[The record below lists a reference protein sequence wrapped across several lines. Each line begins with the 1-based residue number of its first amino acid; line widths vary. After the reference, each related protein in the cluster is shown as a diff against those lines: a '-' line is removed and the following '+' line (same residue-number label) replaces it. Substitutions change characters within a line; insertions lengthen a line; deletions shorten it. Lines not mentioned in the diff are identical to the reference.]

1 MYGRLPMYQNI
12 GGSAYKKDLIN
23 ITKLSEYLNN
33 PHNSFKSVHI
43 AGTNGKGSTAHM
55 IASIL
60 QEGKYKV
67 GLYTSPHL
75 KDFRERIKINGK
87 MINKDFVS
95 DFIFKNMKFFNENNC
110 SFFEMTVGMA
120 FEYFKK
126 NSVDIAI
133 IETGMGGRLDS
144 TNVILPEFSVI
155 TNVSIDHVKFL
166 GNTLED
172 IAKEKAGI
180 IKLNIPVLIGEKQ
193 NDISNIFTSIA
204 EENKSR
210 IIFADDLN
218 IKEYECE
225 LKGSYQNKNIKT
237 AIGAIELLNESEINI
252 NEQNITDGLK
262 KVIYNTGIR
271 GRWEIIGNN
280 PLIICDVAHNKE
292 ALSIIINDLI
302 SIKCNKIH
310 FVLGFVNDKN
320 LDSIINLFPE
330 SSEYYFTKPNVER
343 GLDELELK
351 NLFKSKNR
359 IGKSFKKVNEAIKF
373 AISKHIEND
382 IIFVGGSTFVVAE
395 AIEFF

>member
-1 MYGRLPMYQNI
+1 MYGKLPMYQNI

-95 DFIFKNMKFFNENNC
+95 DFILKNMDFFNQNSF

-144 TNVILPEFSVI
+144 TNIISPELSVI

-166 GNTLED
+166 GNTIED
-172 IAKEKAGI
+172 IAIEKAGI
-180 IKLNIPVLIGEKQ
+180 IKSHIPVVIGEKQ
-193 NDISNIFTSIA
+193 NDVSNVFINKA
-204 EENKSR
+204 EEKKSK
-210 IIFADDLN
+210 IFFAEDFN

-225 LKGSYQNKNIKT
+225 LKGSYQKKNIKT
-237 AIGAIELLNESEINI
+237 AIVAIELLNDTEIKI
-252 NEQNITDGLK
+252 NEKNIIDGLNK
-262 KVIYNTGIR
+262 IIQNTGIR
-271 GRWEIIGNN
+271 GRWEIIGNK
-280 PLIICDVAHNKE
+280 PLIICDVAHNID
-292 ALSIIINDLI
+292 ALSIVINDII
-302 SIKCNKIH
+302 SIKSNKIH

-320 LDSIINLFPE
+320 LDSIVDIFPE
-330 SSEYYFTKPNVER
+330 SSNYYFAKPNIER
-343 GLDELELK
+343 GLDELELQE
-351 NLFKSKNR
+351 LFKNNNR
-359 IGKSFKKVNEAIKF
+359 IGESYSSIEQAFKSAIKQ
-373 AISKHIEND
+373 SDPND
-382 IIFVGGSTFVVAE
+382 VIYIGGSTFVVSE
-395 AIEFF
+395 VI

>member
-1 MYGRLPMYQNI
+1 MYGKLPMYQNI

-87 MINKDFVS
+87 MINKDFVT
-95 DFIFKNMKFFNENNC
+95 DFILKNMDFFNQNSF

-126 NSVDIAI
+126 NSVDISI

-144 TNVILPEFSVI
+144 TNINSPELSVI
-155 TNVSIDHVKFL
+155 TNVSMDHVKFL
-166 GNTLED
+166 GNTIED
-172 IAKEKAGI
+172 IAIEKAGI
-180 IKLNIPVLIGEKQ
+180 IKSHIPVVIGEKQ
-193 NDISNIFTSIA
+193 NDVSNVFINKA
-204 EENKSR
+204 EEKKSK
-210 IIFADDLN
+210 IFFAEDFN

-225 LKGSYQNKNIKT
+225 LKGSYQKKNIKT
-237 AIGAIELLNESEINI
+237 AIVAIELLNDTEIKI
-252 NEQNITDGLK
+252 NEKNIIDGLNK
-262 KVIYNTGIR
+262 IIQNTGIR
-271 GRWEIIGNN
+271 GRWEIIGNK
-280 PLIICDVAHNKE
+280 PLIICDVAHNID
-292 ALSIIINDLI
+292 ALSIVINDI
-302 SIKCNKIH
+302 MSIKSNKIH

-320 LDSIINLFPE
+320 LDSIVDIFPE
-330 SSEYYFTKPNVER
+330 SSNYYFAKPNIER
-343 GLDELELK
+343 GLDELELQE
-351 NLFKSKNR
+351 LFKNNNR
-359 IGKSFKKVNEAIKF
+359 IGESYSSIEQAFKSAIKQ
-373 AISKHIEND
+373 SDPND
-382 IIFVGGSTFVVAE
+382 VIYIGGSTFVVSE
-395 AIEFF
+395 VI

>member
-1 MYGRLPMYQNI
+1 MYGKLPMYQNI

-95 DFIFKNMKFFNENNC
+95 DFILKNMDFFNHNSF

-144 TNVILPEFSVI
+144 TNIISPELSVI

-166 GNTLED
+166 GNTIED
-172 IAKEKAGI
+172 IALEKAGI
-180 IKLNIPVLIGEKQ
+180 IKSDTPVLIGEKQ
-193 NDISNIFTSIA
+193 NDVSNVFINKA
-204 EENKSR
+204 EEKKSK
-210 IIFADDLN
+210 IFFAEDFN

-225 LKGSYQNKNIKT
+225 LKGSYQKKNIKT
-237 AIGAIELLNESEINI
+237 AIVAIELLNDTEIKI
-252 NEQNITDGLK
+252 NEKNIIDGLNK
-262 KVIYNTGIR
+262 IIQNTGIR
-271 GRWEIIGNN
+271 GRWEIIGNK
-280 PLIICDVAHNKE
+280 PLIICDVAHNID
-292 ALSIIINDLI
+292 ALSIVINDI
-302 SIKCNKIH
+302 MSIKSNKIH

-320 LDSIINLFPE
+320 LDSIVDIFPE
-330 SSEYYFTKPNVER
+330 SSNYYFAKPNIER
-343 GLDELELK
+343 GLDELELQE
-351 NLFKSKNR
+351 LFKNNNR
-359 IGKSFKKVNEAIKF
+359 IGESYSSIEQAFKSAIKQ
-373 AISKHIEND
+373 SDPND
-382 IIFVGGSTFVVAE
+382 VIYIGGSTFVVSE
-395 AIEFF
+395 VI

>member
-1 MYGRLPMYQNI
+1 MYGKLPMYQNI

-95 DFIFKNMKFFNENNC
+95 DFVLKNMDFFNHNSF

-144 TNVILPEFSVI
+144 TNIISPELSVI

-166 GNTLED
+166 GNTIED
-172 IAKEKAGI
+172 IAIEKAGI
-180 IKLNIPVLIGEKQ
+180 IKSHIPVVIGEKQ
-193 NDISNIFTSIA
+193 NDVSNVFINKA
-204 EENKSR
+204 EEKKSK
-210 IIFADDLN
+210 IFFAEDFN

-225 LKGSYQNKNIKT
+225 LKGSYQKKNIKT
-237 AIGAIELLNESEINI
+237 AIVAIELLNDTEIKI
-252 NEQNITDGLK
+252 NEKNIIDGLNK
-262 KVIYNTGIR
+262 IIQNTGIR
-271 GRWEIIGNN
+271 GRWEIIGNK
-280 PLIICDVAHNKE
+280 PLIICDVAHNID
-292 ALSIIINDLI
+292 ALSIVINDI
-302 SIKCNKIH
+302 MSIKSNKIH

-320 LDSIINLFPE
+320 LGSIVDIFPE
-330 SSEYYFTKPNVER
+330 SSNYYFAKPNIER
-343 GLDELELK
+343 GLDELELQE
-351 NLFKSKNR
+351 LFKNNNR
-359 IGKSFKKVNEAIKF
+359 IGESYSSIEQAFKSAIKQ
-373 AISKHIEND
+373 SDPND
-382 IIFVGGSTFVVAE
+382 VIYIGGSTFVVSE
-395 AIEFF
+395 VI

>member
-1 MYGRLPMYQNI
+1 MYGKLPMYQNI

-95 DFIFKNMKFFNENNC
+95 DFILKNMDFFNHNSF

-144 TNVILPEFSVI
+144 TNIISPELSVI
-155 TNVSIDHVKFL
+155 TNVSMDHVKFL
-166 GNTLED
+166 GNTIQD
-172 IAKEKAGI
+172 IALEKAGI
-180 IKLNIPVLIGEKQ
+180 IKSHIPVVIGEKQ
-193 NDISNIFTSIA
+193 NDVSNVFINKA
-204 EENKSR
+204 EEKKSK
-210 IIFADDLN
+210 IFFAEDFN

-225 LKGSYQNKNIKT
+225 LKGSYQKKNIKT
-237 AIGAIELLNESEINI
+237 AIVAIELLNDTEIKI
-252 NEQNITDGLK
+252 NEKNIIDGLNK
-262 KVIYNTGIR
+262 IIQNTGIR
-271 GRWEIIGNN
+271 GRWEIIGNK
-280 PLIICDVAHNKE
+280 PLIICDVAHNID
-292 ALSIIINDLI
+292 ALSIVINDI
-302 SIKCNKIH
+302 MSIKSNKIH

-320 LDSIINLFPE
+320 LDSIVDIFPE
-330 SSEYYFTKPNVER
+330 SSNYYFAKPNIER
-343 GLDELELK
+343 GLDELELQE
-351 NLFKSKNR
+351 LFKNNNR
-359 IGKSFKKVNEAIKF
+359 IGESYSSIEQAFKSAIKQ
-373 AISKHIEND
+373 SDPND
-382 IIFVGGSTFVVAE
+382 VIYIGGSTFVVSE
-395 AIEFF
+395 VI

>member
-1 MYGRLPMYQNI
+1 MYGKLPMYQNI

-95 DFIFKNMKFFNENNC
+95 DFILKNMDFFNHNSF

-144 TNVILPEFSVI
+144 TNIISPELSVI
-155 TNVSIDHVKFL
+155 TNVSMDHVKFL
-166 GNTLED
+166 GNTIED
-172 IAKEKAGI
+172 IAIEKSGI
-180 IKLNIPVLIGEKQ
+180 IKSHIPVVIGEKQ
-193 NDISNIFTSIA
+193 NDVSNVFINKA
-204 EENKSR
+204 EEKKSK
-210 IIFADDLN
+210 IFFAEDFN

-225 LKGSYQNKNIKT
+225 LKGSYQKKNIKT
-237 AIGAIELLNESEINI
+237 AIVAIELLNDTEIKI
-252 NEQNITDGLK
+252 NEKNIIDGLNK
-262 KVIYNTGIR
+262 IIQNTGIR
-271 GRWEIIGNN
+271 GRWEIIGNK
-280 PLIICDVAHNKE
+280 PLIICDVAHNID
-292 ALSIIINDLI
+292 ALSIVINDII
-302 SIKCNKIH
+302 SIKSNKIH

-320 LDSIINLFPE
+320 LDSIVDIFPE
-330 SSEYYFTKPNVER
+330 SSNYYFAKPNIER
-343 GLDELELK
+343 GLDELELQE
-351 NLFKSKNR
+351 LFKNNNR
-359 IGKSFKKVNEAIKF
+359 IGESYSSIEQAFKSAIKQ
-373 AISKHIEND
+373 SDPND
-382 IIFVGGSTFVVAE
+382 VIYIGGSTFVVSE
-395 AIEFF
+395 VI

>member
-1 MYGRLPMYQNI
+1 MYGKLPMYQNI

-95 DFIFKNMKFFNENNC
+95 DFILKNMDFFNHNNF

-144 TNVILPEFSVI
+144 TNIISPELSVI

-166 GNTLED
+166 GNTIED
-172 IAKEKAGI
+172 IAIEKAGI
-180 IKLNIPVLIGEKQ
+180 IKSHIPVVIGEKQ
-193 NDISNIFTSIA
+193 NDVSNVFINKA
-204 EENKSR
+204 EEKKSK
-210 IIFADDLN
+210 IFFAEDFN

-225 LKGSYQNKNIKT
+225 LKGSYQKKNIKT
-237 AIGAIELLNESEINI
+237 AIVAIELLNDTEIKI
-252 NEQNITDGLK
+252 NEKNIIDGLNK
-262 KVIYNTGIR
+262 IIQNTGIR
-271 GRWEIIGNN
+271 GRWEIIGNK
-280 PLIICDVAHNKE
+280 PLIICDVAHNID
-292 ALSIIINDLI
+292 ALSIVINDI
-302 SIKCNKIH
+302 MSIKSNKIH

-320 LDSIINLFPE
+320 LDSIVDIFPE
-330 SSEYYFTKPNVER
+330 SSNYYFAKPNIER
-343 GLDELELK
+343 GLDELELQE
-351 NLFKSKNR
+351 LFKNNNR
-359 IGKSFKKVNEAIKF
+359 IGESYSSIEQAFKSAIKQ
-373 AISKHIEND
+373 SDPND
-382 IIFVGGSTFVVAE
+382 VIYIGGSTFVVSE
-395 AIEFF
+395 VI

>member
-1 MYGRLPMYQNI
+1 MYGKLPMYQNI

-95 DFIFKNMKFFNENNC
+95 DFILKNMDFFNQNSF

-144 TNVILPEFSVI
+144 TNIISPELSVI

-166 GNTLED
+166 GNTIED
-172 IAKEKAGI
+172 IALEKAGI
-180 IKLNIPVLIGEKQ
+180 IKSHIPVVIGEKQ
-193 NDISNIFTSIA
+193 NDVSNVFINKA
-204 EENKSR
+204 EEKKSK
-210 IIFADDLN
+210 IFFAEDFN

-225 LKGSYQNKNIKT
+225 LKGSYQKKNIKT
-237 AIGAIELLNESEINI
+237 AIVAIELLNDTEFKI
-252 NEQNITDGLK
+252 NEKNRVDGLNK
-262 KVIYNTGIR
+262 IIQNTGIR
-271 GRWEIIGNN
+271 GRWEIIGNK
-280 PLIICDVAHNKE
+280 PLIICDVAHNID
-292 ALSIIINDLI
+292 ALSIVINDI
-302 SIKCNKIH
+302 MSIKSNKIH

-320 LDSIINLFPE
+320 LDSIVDIFPE
-330 SSEYYFTKPNVER
+330 SSNYYFAKPNIER
-343 GLDELELK
+343 GLDELELQE
-351 NLFKSKNR
+351 LFKNNNR
-359 IGKSFKKVNEAIKF
+359 IGESYSSIEQAFKSAIKQ
-373 AISKHIEND
+373 SDPND
-382 IIFVGGSTFVVAE
+382 VIYIGGSTFVVSE
-395 AIEFF
+395 VI

>member
-1 MYGRLPMYQNI
+1 MYGKLPMYQNI

-95 DFIFKNMKFFNENNC
+95 DFILKNMDFFNHNSF

-144 TNVILPEFSVI
+144 TNIISPELSVI
-155 TNVSIDHVKFL
+155 TNVSMDHVKFL
-166 GNTLED
+166 GNTIED
-172 IAKEKAGI
+172 IAIEKAGI
-180 IKLNIPVLIGEKQ
+180 IKSHIPVVIGEKQ
-193 NDISNIFTSIA
+193 NDVSNVFINKA
-204 EENKSR
+204 EEKKSK
-210 IIFADDLN
+210 IFFAEDFN

-225 LKGSYQNKNIKT
+225 LKGSYQKKNIKT
-237 AIGAIELLNESEINI
+237 AIVAIELLNDIEIKI
-252 NEQNITDGLK
+252 NEKNIIDGLNK
-262 KVIYNTGIR
+262 IIQNTGIR
-271 GRWEIIGNN
+271 GRWEIIGNK
-280 PLIICDVAHNKE
+280 PLIICDVAHNID
-292 ALSIIINDLI
+292 ALSIVINDII
-302 SIKCNKIH
+302 SIKSNKIH

-320 LDSIINLFPE
+320 LDSIVDIFPE
-330 SSEYYFTKPNVER
+330 SSNYYFAKPNIER
-343 GLDELELK
+343 GLDELELQE
-351 NLFKSKNR
+351 LFKNNNR
-359 IGKSFKKVNEAIKF
+359 IGESYSSIEQAFKSAIKQ
-373 AISKHIEND
+373 SDPND
-382 IIFVGGSTFVVAE
+382 VIYIGGSTFVVSE
-395 AIEFF
+395 VI

>member
-1 MYGRLPMYQNI
+1 MYGKLPMYQNI

-43 AGTNGKGSTAHM
+43 AGTNGKGSTANM

-95 DFIFKNMKFFNENNC
+95 DFILKNMDFFNQNSF

-144 TNVILPEFSVI
+144 TNIISPELSVI
-155 TNVSIDHVKFL
+155 TNVSMDHVKFL
-166 GNTLED
+166 GNTIED
-172 IAKEKAGI
+172 IAIEKAGI
-180 IKLNIPVLIGEKQ
+180 IKSHIPVVIGEKQ
-193 NDISNIFTSIA
+193 NDVSNVFINKA
-204 EENKSR
+204 EEKKSK
-210 IIFADDLN
+210 IFFAEDFN

-225 LKGSYQNKNIKT
+225 LKGSYQKKNIKT
-237 AIGAIELLNESEINI
+237 AIVAIDLLNDTEIKI
-252 NEQNITDGLK
+252 NEKNIIDGLNK
-262 KVIYNTGIR
+262 IIQNTGIR
-271 GRWEIIGNN
+271 GRWEIIGNK
-280 PLIICDVAHNKE
+280 PLIICDVAHNID
-292 ALSIIINDLI
+292 ALSIVINDII
-302 SIKCNKIH
+302 SIKSNKIH

-320 LDSIINLFPE
+320 LDSIVDIFPE
-330 SSEYYFTKPNVER
+330 SSNYYFAKPNIER
-343 GLDELELK
+343 GLDELELQE
-351 NLFKSKNR
+351 LFKNNNR
-359 IGKSFKKVNEAIKF
+359 IGESYSSIEQAFKSAIKQ
-373 AISKHIEND
+373 SDPND
-382 IIFVGGSTFVVAE
+382 VIYIGGSTFVVSE
-395 AIEFF
+395 VI

>member
-1 MYGRLPMYQNI
+1 MYGKLPMYQNI

-95 DFIFKNMKFFNENNC
+95 DFILKNMDFFNQNSF

-144 TNVILPEFSVI
+144 TNIISPELSVI
-155 TNVSIDHVKFL
+155 TNVSMDHVKFL
-166 GNTLED
+166 GNTIED
-172 IAKEKAGI
+172 IAIEKAGI
-180 IKLNIPVLIGEKQ
+180 IKSHIPVVIGEKQ
-193 NDISNIFTSIA
+193 NDVSNVFINKA
-204 EENKSR
+204 EEKKSK
-210 IIFADDLN
+210 IFFAEDFN
-218 IKEYECE
+218 IKEYKCE
-225 LKGSYQNKNIKT
+225 LKGSYQKKNIKT
-237 AIGAIELLNESEINI
+237 AIVAIELLNDTEIKI
-252 NEQNITDGLK
+252 NEKNRVDGLNK
-262 KVIYNTGIR
+262 IIQNTGIR
-271 GRWEIIGNN
+271 GRWEIIGNK
-280 PLIICDVAHNKE
+280 PLIICDVAHNID
-292 ALSIIINDLI
+292 ALSIVINDI
-302 SIKCNKIH
+302 MSIKSNKIH

-320 LDSIINLFPE
+320 LGSIVDIFPE
-330 SSEYYFTKPNVER
+330 SSNYYFAKPNIER
-343 GLDELELK
+343 GLDELELQE
-351 NLFKSKNR
+351 LFKNNNR
-359 IGKSFKKVNEAIKF
+359 IGESYSSIEQAFKSAIKQ
-373 AISKHIEND
+373 SDPND
-382 IIFVGGSTFVVAE
+382 VIYIGGSTFVVSE
-395 AIEFF
+395 VI

>member
-1 MYGRLPMYQNI
+1 MYGKLPMYQNI

-95 DFIFKNMKFFNENNC
+95 DFILKNMDFFNHNSF

-144 TNVILPEFSVI
+144 TNIISPELSVI
-155 TNVSIDHVKFL
+155 TNVSMDHVKFL
-166 GNTLED
+166 GNTIED
-172 IAKEKAGI
+172 IAIEKAGI
-180 IKLNIPVLIGEKQ
+180 IKSHIPVVIGEKQ
-193 NDISNIFTSIA
+193 NDVSNVFINKA
-204 EENKSR
+204 EEKKSK
-210 IIFADDLN
+210 IFFAEDFN

-225 LKGSYQNKNIKT
+225 LKGSYQKKNIKT
-237 AIGAIELLNESEINI
+237 AIVAIELLNDTEIKI
-252 NEQNITDGLK
+252 NEKNKIDGLNK
-262 KVIYNTGIR
+262 IIQNTGIR
-271 GRWEIIGNN
+271 GRWEIIGNK
-280 PLIICDVAHNKE
+280 PLIICDVAHNID
-292 ALSIIINDLI
+292 ALSIVINDI
-302 SIKCNKIH
+302 MSIKSNKIH

-320 LDSIINLFPE
+320 LDSIVDIFPE
-330 SSEYYFTKPNVER
+330 SSNYYFAKPNIER
-343 GLDELELK
+343 GLDELELQE
-351 NLFKSKNR
+351 LFKNNNR
-359 IGKSFKKVNEAIKF
+359 IGESYSSIEQAFKSAIKQ
-373 AISKHIEND
+373 SDPND
-382 IIFVGGSTFVVAE
+382 VIYIGGSTFVVSE
-395 AIEFF
+395 VI

>member
-1 MYGRLPMYQNI
+1 MYGKLPMYQNI
-12 GGSAYKKDLIN
+12 GGSAYKKDLTNIN
-23 ITKLSEYLNN
+23 KLSKYLNN

-95 DFIFKNMKFFNENNC
+95 DFILKNMDFFNQNSF

-144 TNVILPEFSVI
+144 TNIISPELSVI

-166 GNTLED
+166 GNTIED
-172 IAKEKAGI
+172 IALEKAGI
-180 IKLNIPVLIGEKQ
+180 IKSHIPVVIGEKQ
-193 NDISNIFTSIA
+193 NDVSNVFINKA
-204 EENKSR
+204 EEKKSK
-210 IIFADDLN
+210 IFFAEDFN

-225 LKGSYQNKNIKT
+225 LKGSYQKKNIKT
-237 AIGAIELLNESEINI
+237 AIVAIELLNDTEIKI
-252 NEQNITDGLK
+252 NEKNIIDGLNK
-262 KVIYNTGIR
+262 IIQNTGIR
-271 GRWEIIGNN
+271 GRWEIIGNK
-280 PLIICDVAHNKE
+280 PLIICDVAHNID
-292 ALSIIINDLI
+292 ALSIVINDI
-302 SIKCNKIH
+302 MSIKSNKIH

-320 LDSIINLFPE
+320 LDSIVDIFPE
-330 SSEYYFTKPNVER
+330 SSNYYFAKPNIER
-343 GLDELELK
+343 GLDELELQE
-351 NLFKSKNR
+351 LFKNNNR
-359 IGKSFKKVNEAIKF
+359 IGESYSSIEQAFKSAIKQ
-373 AISKHIEND
+373 SDPND
-382 IIFVGGSTFVVAE
+382 VIYIGGSTFVVSE
-395 AIEFF
+395 VI

>member
-1 MYGRLPMYQNI
+1 MYGKLPMYQNI

-87 MINKDFVS
+87 MINKDFVT
-95 DFIFKNMKFFNENNC
+95 DFILKNMDFFNQNSF

-144 TNVILPEFSVI
+144 TNIISPELSVI
-155 TNVSIDHVKFL
+155 TNVSMDHVKFL
-166 GNTLED
+166 GNTIED
-172 IAKEKAGI
+172 IAIEKAGI
-180 IKLNIPVLIGEKQ
+180 IKSHIPVVIGEKQ
-193 NDISNIFTSIA
+193 NDVSNVFINKA
-204 EENKSR
+204 EEKKSK
-210 IIFADDLN
+210 IFFAEDFN

-225 LKGSYQNKNIKT
+225 LKGSYQKKNIKT
-237 AIGAIELLNESEINI
+237 AIVAIELLNDTEIKI
-252 NEQNITDGLK
+252 NEKNIIDGLNK
-262 KVIYNTGIR
+262 IIQNTGIR
-271 GRWEIIGNN
+271 GRWEIIGNK
-280 PLIICDVAHNKE
+280 PLIICDVAHNID
-292 ALSIIINDLI
+292 ALSIVINDII
-302 SIKCNKIH
+302 SIKSNKIH
-310 FVLGFVNDKN
+310 FVLVFVNDKN
-320 LDSIINLFPE
+320 LDSIVDIFPE
-330 SSEYYFTKPNVER
+330 SSNYYFAKPNIER
-343 GLDELELK
+343 GLDELELQE
-351 NLFKSKNR
+351 LFKNNNR
-359 IGKSFKKVNEAIKF
+359 IGESYSSIEQAFKSAIKQ
-373 AISKHIEND
+373 SDPND
-382 IIFVGGSTFVVAE
+382 VIYIGGSTFVVSE
-395 AIEFF
+395 VI